1 MFSESDKALLVGKRV
16 LLAEDNELN
25 MEIAQFLLENAG
37 MRVSP
42 VGNGKEAV
50 ELFVSSDEGFFDL
63 VALDVMMPVMGGL
76 DAARAIRALARQ
88 DAARVPIV
96 AMTANAFEDDVRRS
110 IDAGMNAHIVKPLD
124 GAKMLAVMAR
134 CIRKALKAS
143 C

>member
-1 MFSESDKALLVGKRV
+1 
-16 LLAEDNELN
+16 

-37 MRVSP
+37 MQVSP